1 MLGLIRE
8 DGGIAAHVLQ
18 RLGLNEKQIVELV
31 KQVHPADKSTDQIP
45 ITLSD
50 DLKSLLYLAV
60 DEARRL
66 GHHYIGT
73 EHLLLGL
80 ILQSNSRAVDV
91 LQQLNVSLEDVRQN
105 VYQVIREFP
114 LRPTS

>member
-1 MLGLIRE
+1 M
-8 DGGIAAHVLQ
+8 
-18 RLGLNEKQIVELV
+18 NEKQIVKQVE
-31 KQVHPADKSTDQIP
+31 QVHPANKSTDQTP

-50 DLKSLLYLAV
+50 DLKRLLYLAV

-91 LQQLNVSLEDVRQN
+91 LQQLDVSIEDVRQN

-114 LRPTS
+114 LHPAP